1 MVQFS
6 LLGPITQH
14 ELAKRTLTM
23 SGINEVDVQS
33 VVASI
38 RLPPQPEILI
48 KVHGMLQADDP
59 DVAAIIRLLSADTGL
74 SAAILKT
81 VNSSL
86 YSPARRIGSVADAVR
101 LLGMRSVI
109 QIVTCATMRQAL
121 HNGAHA
127 RLQRY
132 WDTSL
137 RIAIAAGAVAKAL
150 NIGSPEEA
158 YTAGMFMDCGIPLL
172 AERFPNYLEVLRE
185 ANAGSEPCVDVED
198 RMLSTNHAVV
208 GYYLTRSWNMPSTI
222 SLTALHHHRWQ
233 NAAEGSEAGNRRLLQ
248 ILAVAK
254 TAEHVETLSAMRNGG
269 IDPEWERARPFVME
283 QFHLSEFDLYE
294 LCADTID
301 ALPAI

>member
-1 MVQFS
+1 
-6 LLGPITQH
+6 
-14 ELAKRTLTM
+14 M
-23 SGINEVDVQS
+23 SGMKEIDVEG

-38 RLPPQPEILI
+38 RLPPQPEILLQA
-48 KVHGMLQADDP
+48 HRQLQADDP
-59 DVAAIIRLLSADTGL
+59 DVPAVIRLLSADTGL

-86 YSPARRIGSVADAVR
+86 YSPAKRIGSVQDAVR
-101 LLGMRSVI
+101 LLGLRSVI

-137 RIAIAAGAVAKAL
+137 RIAIAAGEIAKAL
-150 NIGSPEEA
+150 NVGAPEEA
-158 YTAGMFMDCGIPLL
+158 YTAGMFMDCGIPIL
-172 AERFPNYLEVLRE
+172 AERFPEYLDVLRQ

-208 GYYLTRSWNMPSTI
+208 GYYLTRSWNMPATI
-222 SLTALHHHRWQ
+222 TQIALYHHRWLH
-233 NAAEGSEAGNRRLLQ
+233 ALDGPDAGNRRLLQ
-248 ILAVAK
+248 LLAVVK

-283 QFHLSEFDLYE
+283 QFHLGEFDLYE